1 MEMAEKDDTKLQPTE
16 LLELTTE
23 IVSAFVGNISVP
35 TEEIPSVIQS
45 VHKALSTLGND
56 APGTKQ
62 KPAVPIKKSVTRD
75 YLICLEDGMKWK
87 TLKRHLANAHG
98 MTPQEYRA
106 KWGLRGD
113 YPMLAPAY
121 SEARSKLAKKLGL
134 GNVRR
139 KGKKAKKG

>member
-1 MEMAEKDDTKLQPTE
+1 MAEKDDTKLQPTE

-23 IVSAFVGNISVP
+23 IVSTFVGNNSVP

-45 VHKALSTLGND
+45 IHRTLSTLGND
-56 APGTKQ
+56 APWAKQ
-62 KPAVPIKKSVTRD
+62 KPAVPIKKSMTRD
-75 YLICLEDGMKWK
+75 YLICLEDGKKWK
-87 TLKRHLANAHG
+87 MLKRHLANAHG

-106 KWGLRGD
+106 KWGLRTD

-121 SEARSKLAKKLGL
+121 AETRSKLAKKFGL
-134 GNVRR
+134 GKVWR

>member
-1 MEMAEKDDTKLQPTE
+1 MGMAEKDDTKLQPTE

-23 IVSAFVGNISVP
+23 IVSAFVGNNSVP

-45 VHKALSTLGND
+45 IHKALSTLGND
-56 APGTKQ
+56 TPGTKQ

-87 TLKRHLANAHG
+87 TLKRHLTNAHG

-106 KWGLRGD
+106 KWGLRWD
-113 YPMLAPAY
+113 YPMLTPAY
-121 SEARSKLAKKLGL
+121 SEARSKLAKKFGL
-134 GNVRR
+134 GKVRR

>member
-23 IVSAFVGNISVP
+23 IVSAFVGNNSVP

-75 YLICLEDGMKWK
+75 YLICLEDGKKLKM
-87 TLKRHLANAHG
+87 LKRHLANAHG

-106 KWGLRGD
+106 KWGLRQD
-113 YPMLAPAY
+113 YPVVASAY
-121 SEARSKLAKKLGL
+121 AETRSKLAKKFGL
-134 GNVRR
+134 GKVRR

>member
-1 MEMAEKDDTKLQPTE
+1 MVEKDDTKFQPTE

-23 IVSAFVGNISVP
+23 IVSAFVGNNSVP

-45 VHKALSTLGND
+45 VHRALSTLGND

-75 YLICLEDGMKWK
+75 YLICLEDGMKLK
-87 TLKRHLANAHG
+87 MLKRHLANAHG

-106 KWGLRGD
+106 KWGLRED
-113 YPMLAPAY
+113 YPKTAPAY
-121 SEARSKLAKKLGL
+121 SETRSKLATKAGL
-134 GNVRR
+134 GKVRR
-139 KGKKAKKG
+139 KGKKAKKV

>member
-1 MEMAEKDDTKLQPTE
+1 MAEKDDTKLQPTE

-23 IVSAFVGNISVP
+23 IVSAFVGNNSVP

-45 VHKALSTLGND
+45 VHKVLSTLW
-56 APGTKQ
+56 TKQ

-75 YLICLEDGMKWK
+75 YLICLEDGMERK

-106 KWGLRGD
+106 KWGLRQD
-113 YPMLAPAY
+113 YPMVASAY
-121 SEARSKLAKKLGL
+121 AETRSKLAKKFGL

>member
-23 IVSAFVGNISVP
+23 IVSAFVGNNSVP

-56 APGTKQ
+56 APWTKQ

-75 YLICLEDGMKWK
+75 YLICLEDGMERKM
-87 TLKRHLANAHG
+87 LKRHLANAHG

-106 KWGLRGD
+106 KWGLRQD
-113 YPMLAPAY
+113 YPMVASAY
-121 SEARSKLAKKLGL
+121 AETRSKLAKKFGL
-134 GNVRR
+134 GKVRR

>member
-1 MEMAEKDDTKLQPTE
+1 MGMAEKDDTKLQPTE

-23 IVSAFVGNISVP
+23 IVSAFVGNNSVP

-56 APGTKQ
+56 TPGTKQ
-62 KPAVPIKKSVTRD
+62 KPAVPIKKSMTRD
-75 YLICLEDGMKWK
+75 YLICLEDGMERKM
-87 TLKRHLANAHG
+87 LKRYLATKYG

-106 KWGLRGD
+106 KWGLRED

-121 SEARSKLAKKLGL
+121 AETRSKLAKKFGL
-134 GNVRR
+134 GKVRR